1 MINTLSNF
9 DIDEI
14 LKNYGIKYNG
24 IFSKD
29 KLPNKLLDGFYI
41 INLENSNKGNGTHWT
56 SLYKINDGL
65 SYYFDAFGFPC
76 PQNLSDKLHYY
87 EYNHKDIQDINS
99 SSCGYYCIG
108 FIKFMNS
115 YSNNPKKAFDTFI
128 SIFSKD
134 TLNNESILYSI
145 LYPNKI

>member
-14 LKNYGIKYNG
+14 LNKYNIKYNG

-29 KLPNKLLDGFYI
+29 KLPSKLLNGFYV
-41 INLENSNKGNGTHWT
+41 INLQHSKLGGGTHWT
-56 SLYKINDGL
+56 SLYKINDGYSL
-65 SYYFDAFGFPC
+65 YYDSFGFPAA
-76 PQNLSDKLHYY
+76 QDIVDKLHCYD
-87 EYNHKDIQDINS
+87 YNNKDIQDINS

-115 YSNNPKKAFDTFI
+115 HPNNPKKAFDTFI
-128 SIFSKD
+128 QLFSSD
-134 TLNNESILYSI
+134 TKKNEYI
-145 LYPNKI
+145 